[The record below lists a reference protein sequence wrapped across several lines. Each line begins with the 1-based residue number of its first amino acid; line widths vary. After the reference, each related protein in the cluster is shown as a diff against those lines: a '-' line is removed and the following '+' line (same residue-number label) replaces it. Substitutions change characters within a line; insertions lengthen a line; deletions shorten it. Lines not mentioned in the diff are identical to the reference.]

1 MDDILQDLLA
11 RHAPDVVGC
20 HLNNST
26 WPGTLFLLRR
36 VKELAPAVRTVVGGP
51 GPFMGVTP
59 KEVETFFA
67 GNEFIDYYVI
77 GEGEEPFVEILE
89 NPDLPRGI
97 IDPNAGLSVPEAKKR
112 SVRMDDLP
120 LPDYGDLPVSRYLK
134 LSVASARGC
143 PFECSFCAE
152 TVFWK
157 GFRKSGNS
165 LVFPAVKALA
175 ERYGRQGFYIC
186 DSLSNQIIPQLARDT
201 AAAGNGF
208 AYDCYLRAE
217 PICTSV
223 ERTREWRDGG
233 LVRARIGMESASQRI
248 LDAMVKMTN
257 PDNMAR
263 TLSALSSGGVLTST
277 LWISC
282 FSGESETEFQDTLR
296 FIRENADNIYQA
308 DVAVYLHHREGLA
321 HSDAT
326 ESQWGSHYRYSREL
340 NQILACWP
348 EVVTNDMTPA
358 ERFDRVDRFVAELR
372 ALGIPNPY
380 SIFERRAALERW
392 SSLGH
397 DLPRISARERLLFA

>member
-1 MDDILQDLLA
+1 
-11 RHAPDVVGC
+11 
-20 HLNNST
+20 
-26 WPGTLFLLRR
+26 
-36 VKELAPAVRTVVGGP
+36 
-51 GPFMGVTP
+51 
-59 KEVETFFA
+59 
-67 GNEFIDYYVI
+67 
-77 GEGEEPFVEILE
+77 
-89 NPDLPRGI
+89 
-97 IDPNAGLSVPEAKKR
+97 
-112 SVRMDDLP
+112 
-120 LPDYGDLPVSRYLK
+120 
-134 LSVASARGC
+134 
-143 PFECSFCAE
+143 
-152 TVFWK
+152 
-157 GFRKSGNS
+157 
-165 LVFPAVKALA
+165 
-175 ERYGRQGFYIC
+175 
-186 DSLSNQIIPQLARDT
+186 
-201 AAAGNGF
+201 
-208 AYDCYLRAE
+208 
-217 PICTSV
+217 
-223 ERTREWRDGG
+223 
-233 LVRARIGMESASQRI
+233 
-248 LDAMVKMTN
+248 MVKMTN

-263 TLSALSSGGVLTST
+263 TLSALSSGGVPTST

-358 ERFDRVDRFVAELR
+358 ERFDRVDLFVAELR